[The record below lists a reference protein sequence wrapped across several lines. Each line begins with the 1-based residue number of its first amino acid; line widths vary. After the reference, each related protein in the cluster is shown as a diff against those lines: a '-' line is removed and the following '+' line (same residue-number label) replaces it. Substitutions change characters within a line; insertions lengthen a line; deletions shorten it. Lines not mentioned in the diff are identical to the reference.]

1 MLLQHNLL
9 VNTNKTENTT
19 LQRHRGKNSSEKEK
33 WRKVKKLGSLL
44 GDRED
49 IARRKQL
56 ATVSLRKLD
65 SLWIRRKVKVERRV
79 KLYNTLVRSILLYN
93 CGTWGMSTTDDNN
106 IDSFHR
112 QQLRQTLNI
121 KYPNKIRSK
130 HLYKTTK
137 QHAVSVDITRARWK
151 LFGHT
156 LRIDKHTPARKAMKF
171 LF

>member
-1 MLLQHNLL
+1 M
-9 VNTNKTENTT
+9 
-19 LQRHRGKNSSEKEK
+19 
-33 WRKVKKLGSLL
+33 KKLGSLL

-121 KYPNKIRSK
+121 RYPNKIRSK

-137 QHAVSVDITRARWK
+137 QHAISVDITRARWK

-156 LRIDKHTPARKAMKF
+156 LRMDKETPARKAMKF
-171 LF
+171 YFEKLDAKKFIPVISYNID